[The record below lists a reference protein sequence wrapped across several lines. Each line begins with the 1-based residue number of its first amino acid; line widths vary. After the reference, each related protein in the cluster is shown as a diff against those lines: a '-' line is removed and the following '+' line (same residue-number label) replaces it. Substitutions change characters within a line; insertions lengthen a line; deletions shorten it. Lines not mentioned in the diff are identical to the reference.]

1 LYFHHQSDFVMQ
13 ISLIGLGKMGYP
25 LALNMQ
31 RHHTVMAFDVQ
42 AALRKAIEAE
52 GVRTAATLDALIS
65 HHAPRRVVW
74 LMVPAGAIIDQ
85 ILGELLPMLDRDD
98 IVIDGGNSNYRD
110 SQARAEKASAQGIH
124 YLDCGTSGGTSG
136 ARHGVCAMIG
146 GNKDAFNHIEPLIRD
161 IALPGG
167 YLYCGPSGSGHF
179 TKMVHNGIE
188 YGMMQSIAEGFAHL
202 QASGM
207 DLDLKAI
214 AGLYNTGSVIRGWLM
229 ELTENALRKDP
240 QLASIK
246 GIAHASGEA
255 QWMVEDAMARKM
267 SIPTIALSLMA
278 RFQSQDPENFPA
290 KVVAALRNEF
300 GGHAVEKKG

>member
-1 LYFHHQSDFVMQ
+1 MH
-13 ISLIGLGKMGYP
+13 IALIGLGKMGYP
-25 LALNMQ
+25 LALNLRQ
-31 RHHTVMAFDVQ
+31 HHEVTAFDVDPVT
-42 AALRKAIEAE
+42 RKAIEAE
-52 GVRTAATLDALIS
+52 GIRTAASIPELVQAIAS
-65 HHAPRRVVW
+65 RRVIW
-74 LMVPAGAIIDQ
+74 LMVPAGEIVDH
-85 ILGELLPMLDRDD
+85 ILGDLLPLLKTND
-98 IVIDGGNSNYRD
+98 IIVDGGNSNYRD
-110 SQARAEKASAQGIH
+110 SQARAEKAATAGVH

-136 ARHGVCAMIG
+136 ARHGICAMIG
-146 GNKDAFNHIEPLIRD
+146 GNPEAFAYIEPVVKD
-161 IALPGG
+161 ISLPDG

-207 DLDLKAI
+207 NLDLPAVAK
-214 AGLYNTGSVIRGWLM
+214 LYNTGSVIRGWLM

-240 QLASIK
+240 GLASIK

-255 QWMVEDAMARKM
+255 QWMIEDAMERKI

-300 GGHAVEKKG
+300 GGHAVERKD

>member
-1 LYFHHQSDFVMQ
+1 MQ
-13 ISLIGLGKMGYP
+13 IALIGLGKMGFP
-25 LALNMQ
+25 LALNMRQ
-31 RHHTVMAFDVQ
+31 HHDVLAYDVQ
-42 AALRKAIEAE
+42 ADARTAIEAE
-52 GVRTAATLDALIS
+52 GARTAGSIRELVS
-65 HHAPRRVVW
+65 HSTPRRVIW
-74 LMVPAGAIIDQ
+74 LMVPAGEVIDH
-85 ILGELLPMLDRDD
+85 ILGELLPLVAENDV
-98 IVIDGGNSNYRD
+98 IVDGGNSNYRH
-110 SQARAEKASAQGIH
+110 SQARAAKAEAHGVH
-124 YLDCGTSGGTSG
+124 YIDCGTSGGTSG
-136 ARHGVCAMIG
+136 ARHGVCAMLG
-146 GNKDAFNHIEPLIRD
+146 GSREAFEYIEPVLKD
-161 IALPGG
+161 ISLPGG

-202 QASGM
+202 QQSGM
-207 DLDLKAI
+207 DLDLPAI
-214 AGLYNTGSVIRGWLM
+214 AKLYNTGSVIRGWLM

-240 QLASIK
+240 GLDSIK

-255 QWMVEDAMARKM
+255 QWMVEDAMARKI

>member
-1 LYFHHQSDFVMQ
+1 MQ
-13 ISLIGLGKMGYP
+13 IALIGLGKMGYP
-25 LALNMQ
+25 LAINMQ
-31 RHHTVMAFDVQ
+31 RHHEVIAFDVQ
-42 AALRKAIEAE
+42 AEARQAIEAE
-52 GVRTAATLDALIS
+52 GVRTAASIPALVE
-65 HHAPRRVVW
+65 ATPPRRVVW
-74 LMVPAGAIIDQ
+74 LMVPAGAIVDQ
-85 ILGELLPMLDRDD
+85 ILDELLPLLAGND
-98 IVIDGGNSNYRD
+98 ILIDGGNSNYRE
-110 SQARAEKASAQGIH
+110 SQRRSAKAAAYGVD

-136 ARHGVCAMIG
+136 ARHGICAMIG
-146 GNKDAFNHIEPLIRD
+146 GKAEAFAHIEPLVRD

-207 DLDLKAI
+207 DLDLPAI
-214 AGLYNTGSVIRGWLM
+214 AKLYNTGSVIRGWLM

-240 QLASIK
+240 GLDSIK

-255 QWMVEDAMARKM
+255 QWMVEDAMERKI

>member
-1 LYFHHQSDFVMQ
+1 MH
-13 ISLIGLGKMGYP
+13 IALIGLGKMGYP
-25 LALNMQ
+25 LALNLRQ
-31 RHHTVMAFDVQ
+31 HHEVTAFDVQ
-42 AALRKAIEAE
+42 ASARTAIEAE
-52 GVRTAATLDALIS
+52 GIRTAASIPELVQATA
-65 HHAPRRVVW
+65 ARRVIW
-74 LMVPAGAIIDQ
+74 LMVPAGQ
-85 ILGELLPMLDRDD
+85 IVDEVLDELLPLLANDD
-98 IVIDGGNSNYRD
+98 IVIDGGNSNYRQ
-110 SQARAEKASAQGIH
+110 SQARAEKAAAGGIH

-136 ARHGVCAMIG
+136 ARNGICAMIG
-146 GNKDAFNHIEPLIRD
+146 GNPEAFAYIEPVVKD
-161 IALPGG
+161 ISLPGG

-207 DLDLKAI
+207 NLDLPAVAK
-214 AGLYNTGSVIRGWLM
+214 LYNTGSVIRGWLM

-240 QLASIK
+240 GLASIK

-255 QWMVEDAMARKM
+255 QWMIEDAMERKI

-300 GGHAVEKKG
+300 GGHAVERKD

>member
-1 LYFHHQSDFVMQ
+1 MH
-13 ISLIGLGKMGYP
+13 IALIGLGKMGFP

-31 RHHTVMAFDVQ
+31 QHHDVLAYDVQ
-42 AALRKAIEAE
+42 ADARKAIEAE
-52 GVRTAATLDALIS
+52 GVRTASSIRELIS
-65 HHAPRRVVW
+65 EVTPRRVVW
-74 LMVPAGAIIDQ
+74 LMVPAGDIIDH
-85 ILGELLPMLDRDD
+85 ILGELLPLLTEHD
-98 IVIDGGNSNYRD
+98 IIVDGGNSNYRD
-110 SQARAEKASAQGIH
+110 SQDRAEKAAAAGVH

-136 ARHGVCAMIG
+136 ARNGICAMIG
-146 GNKDAFNHIEPLIRD
+146 GSREAFNHIEPVIRD

-202 QASGM
+202 RNSGM
-207 DLDLKAI
+207 DLDLTAVAK
-214 AGLYNTGSVIRGWLM
+214 LYNTGSVIRGWLM

-240 QLASIK
+240 GLDAIK

-255 QWMVEDAMARKM
+255 QWMVEDAMDRKI